1 MTTAATP
8 SAATPSAAYTGAS
21 LDRHVGPLFADLDKE
36 IAATRTMLAA
46 VPDGHTD
53 WKPHPRSMSLG
64 RLASHVAESSTYVTG
79 VLATTEYDM
88 AAGGFG
94 GVTLGSTAEI
104 LALFDRT
111 TAEMRAALAA
121 ATAESLDAAWTL
133 RAGDQVLVRE
143 TRRALVRDW
152 GISHLVHHR
161 AQLGVY
167 LRLLDV
173 RVPGMYGPSA
183 DDEAATQG

>member
-1 MTTAATP
+1 MTAVTATP
-8 SAATPSAAYTGAS
+8 LAH
-21 LDRHVGPLFADLDKE
+21 HVGPLFTDLDRE

-46 VPDGHTD
+46 VPDARGD
-53 WKPHPRSMSLG
+53 WKPHPKSMSLA
-64 RLASHVAESSTYVTG
+64 RLASHIAESSTYVTG
-79 VLATTEYDM
+79 VLSTTEYDM
-88 AAGGFG
+88 AAFGGFA

-104 LALFDRT
+104 LELFDRT
-111 TAEMRAALAA
+111 TTEMRAAIAA
-121 ATAESLDAAWTL
+121 ATPESLDAMWTL
-133 RAGDQVLVRE
+133 RMGEQVFVHE

-173 RVPGMYGPSA
+173 HVPGMYGPSA
-183 DDEAATQG
+183 DDEAAMRG